1 LNVLFVCT
9 GNICRSPMAERLARQ
24 FTADDDVRFTS
35 AGTATHPRVEPS
47 AGTVEA
53 MAEVG
58 IAVEDHRSQSVW
70 EVGDAADVIYALS
83 GEHRDAMLR
92 RWPDRIDDI
101 HLLRPDGESIADPY
115 GLGIDDYRRTR
126 DEIEAAVRAR
136 VEAGWRPR

>member
-1 LNVLFVCT
+1 
-9 GNICRSPMAERLARQ
+9 MAERLARQ
-24 FTADDDVRFTS
+24 LTADDDITFNS

-47 AGTVEA
+47 AGTVQA

-92 RWPDRIDDI
+92 RWPDRTEDI
-101 HLLRPDGESIADPY
+101 HLLRPDSESIADPY
-115 GLGIDDYRRTR
+115 GLGINDYRRTR
-126 DEIEAAVRAR
+126 DEIEAAVAAR
-136 VEAGWRPR
+136 VDTGWGR